1 MNYCRNQHQ
10 KKKVQTA
17 KEHLHRL
24 VELKGDYIGPR
35 EFRGQAAY
43 YLKGISHS
51 ARTKAALNNAE
62 TEQQMNDIFDV
73 FLEKLAA
80 YSVSGR

>member
-1 MNYCRNQHQ
+1 
-10 KKKVQTA
+10 
-17 KEHLHRL
+17 
-24 VELKGDYIGPR
+24 LKGEYVGPR

-51 ARTKAALNNAE
+51 ARTKAALNSAE
-62 TEQQMNDIFDV
+62 SEQEMNDIFDA

-80 YSVSGR
+80 LPVNGR